1 MKTRTK
7 IATVVLVMLLSATA
21 FGLYRTAKPFVGI
34 RAILAPL
41 GTMRAQTMV
50 DQTPLTTAQ
59 NLAQLSNSRA
69 EQKFAQ
75 EALRLGD
82 HEVDLT
88 FAAALREVT
97 EHPPALSPEAKKIQ
111 DRLARYEKALDTDN
125 VQVAQLTE
133 AAGKASGA
141 KKDQLTNQ
149 WNLAKSQ
156 QELDQ
161 DEVDDAKQDLIR
173 AGGDPQARILALEQ
187 EHEASSHNT
196 AAITAAPAPAT
207 GSGLVSLYRQWL
219 ALHDKDL
226 QLTVAKQAA
235 ESAVGSITLLHN
247 ALESKVDAE
256 NTNPPS
262 SAGASQAASNGA
274 TAAPTNQN
282 VGDASENGATAAPTN
297 QNVGDASDL
306 VTTTK
311 KRAGDRRALSTY
323 GKRIDDEKQLAQVYD
338 NWQLLVGAKQ
348 RAVIHRVLI
357 DVAVILGILIFGLF
371 FDDWFERLLG
381 KTSLD
386 RRQVETLRTVARV
399 TLQVIAVLIV
409 LLVIFGL
416 PSQLGTFL
424 GLAGAGL
431 TVALKD
437 FIVGFLGWFV
447 LMGKNGIRLGD
458 WVEING
464 VTGEVVELGMF
475 HTVLLETGN
484 WTDSGHPTGR
494 RVTFTNSFAIE
505 GHYFNFSTSGQWLW
519 DELQVVLPAGR
530 DPYPLVD
537 AIQKIVLEA
546 TAETAKQAEKEW
558 QGVTRSRDSEHTLT
572 AAPAINVKP
581 VVGGVEI
588 AVRYITRANERYQ
601 MRAKLN
607 QAAVNLLGQGFVA
620 PPAAAAEPA
629 AKPAG

>member
-1 MKTRTK
+1 MKTRTR
-7 IATVVLVMLLSATA
+7 IATVVLVVLLSATA

-41 GTMRAQTMV
+41 GMAQAQSMV
-50 DQTPLTTAQ
+50 DQSPLTTAQ
-59 NLAQLSNSRA
+59 SLAQLSNSHA
-69 EQKFAQ
+69 EQKLAQ

-88 FAAALREVT
+88 FAAALRDVT
-97 EHPPALSPEAKKIQ
+97 EHPPALSVEAKKIQ
-111 DRLARYEKALDTDN
+111 DRLARYQKALDADN
-125 VQVAQLTE
+125 AQVAQLTD

-141 KKDQLTNQ
+141 KKDQFTNQ
-149 WNLAKSQ
+149 SNLAKSQ

-196 AAITAAPAPAT
+196 ATINAAAAAPST
-207 GSGLVSLYRQWL
+207 GGGLVNLYRQWS
-219 ALHDKDL
+219 ALHDKDQ
-226 QLTVAKQAA
+226 QLTAAKQSA
-235 ESAVGSITLLHN
+235 ESAVVSITALHS
-247 ALESKVDAE
+247 ALESKLDAE
-256 NTNPPS
+256 KTNAPVT
-262 SAGASQAASNGA
+262 AGASQAASNSP
-274 TAAPTNQN
+274 TAGVTNQN
-282 VGDASENGATAAPTN
+282 VGD
-297 QNVGDASDL
+297 VSDL
-306 VTTTK
+306 VSATK

-323 GKRIDDEKQLAQVYD
+323 DKRIDDEKQLAQVYD
-338 NWQLLVGAKQ
+338 NWQLLVAAKQ
-348 RAVIHRVLI
+348 HAVIHRVLI
-357 DVAVILGILIFGLF
+357 NVAVILGILIFGLF

-381 KTSLD
+381 KASLD
-386 RRQVETLRTVARV
+386 RRQVETLRTVTRV
-399 TLQVIAVLIV
+399 TLQVIAVLII
-409 LLVIFGL
+409 LLVIFGM

-505 GHYFNFSTSGQWLW
+505 GHFFNFSTSGQWLW

-530 DPYPLVD
+530 DPYPIVD
-537 AIQKIVLEA
+537 AIQKKVLEA

-558 QGVTRSRDSEHTLT
+558 QGVARSKETAHTLT

-601 MRAKLN
+601 LRAKLN
-607 QAAVNLLGQGFVA
+607 QAAVDLLGQDSVA
-620 PPAAAAEPA
+620 TPSASVPPAP
-629 AKPAG
+629 KPA

>member
-7 IATVVLVMLLSATA
+7 IATVVLVVLLAATA

-41 GTMRAQTMV
+41 GMVQAQSMV
-50 DQTPLTTAQ
+50 DQSPLTTAQ
-59 NLAQLSNSRA
+59 NLAQLFNSPA
-69 EQKFAQ
+69 EQKLAQ

-88 FAAALREVT
+88 FAAALRDVT
-97 EHPPALSPEAKKIQ
+97 EHPPVLSAEAKKIQ
-111 DRLARYEKALDTDN
+111 DRLTRYQKALDADN
-125 VQVAQLTE
+125 LQVAQLTE
-133 AAGKASGA
+133 TASKASGA

-149 WNLAKSQ
+149 LNLAKSQ

-173 AGGDPQARILALEQ
+173 AGGDPEARILALEQ

-235 ESAVGSITLLHN
+235 ESAVGSITILHN

-262 SAGASQAASNGA
+262 SAGASEAASNGA

-282 VGDASENGATAAPTN
+282 VGDASDF
-297 QNVGDASDL
+297 VS
-306 VTTTK
+306 TTK

-530 DPYPLVD
+530 DPYPIVD
-537 AIQKIVLEA
+537 AIQKKVLEA

-558 QGVTRSRDSEHTLT
+558 QGVARSSDKAHALT

-601 MRAKLN
+601 LRAKLN
-607 QAAVNLLGQGFVA
+607 QAAVDLLGQDSA
-620 PPAAAAEPA
+620 TPPAL
-629 AKPAG
+629 KPA

>member
-1 MKTRTK
+1 MNKRTK
-7 IATVVLVMLLSATA
+7 IATVVLVLLLAATA
-21 FGLYRTAKPFVGI
+21 FGLYRTEKPYVAI

-41 GTMRAQTMV
+41 GMKQARTMV
-50 DQTPLTTAQ
+50 DQTPLTSAQ
-59 NLAQLSNSRA
+59 NLSQLPNSPA
-69 EQKFAQ
+69 EHRLAL

-82 HEVDLT
+82 HEVDLA
-88 FAAALREVT
+88 FAEALRDAT
-97 EHPPALSPEAKKIQ
+97 EHPPALSAEAKKIQ
-111 DRLARYEKALDTDN
+111 DRLAKYQRALDADN
-125 VQVAQLTE
+125 AQVTQLT
-133 AAGKASGA
+133 AAAAKATGA
-141 KKDQLTNQ
+141 KQDQPNNALT
-149 WNLAKSQ
+149 LAKSQ

-161 DEVDDAKQDLIR
+161 DEVDDAKQDLIV
-173 AGGDPQARILALEQ
+173 AGGDPQARIQALEQ
-187 EHEASSHNT
+187 EHEASSHNAT
-196 AAITAAPAPAT
+196 ANAVPAPET
-207 GSGLVSLYRQWL
+207 GRGMVSLYRQWS
-219 ALHDKDL
+219 ALHDKNV
-226 QLTVAKQAA
+226 QLTSARQAA
-235 ESAVGSITLLHN
+235 ESAASSLSALHS
-247 ALESKVDAE
+247 ALESKVAAE
-256 NTNPPS
+256 RANAPASAPSNTS
-262 SAGASQAASNGA
+262 LS
-274 TAAPTNQN
+274 T
-282 VGDASENGATAAPTN
+282 E
-297 QNVGDASDL
+297 DASDL

-311 KRAGDRRALSTY
+311 RRAGDRRTLISY
-323 GKRIDDEKQLAQVYD
+323 DKRIDDEKQLAQLYD
-338 NWQLLVGAKQ
+338 NWQMLVAAKE
-348 RAVIHRVLI
+348 RAVMHRVLI
-357 DVAVILGILIFGLF
+357 NVAIILGILSFGLF

-381 KTSLD
+381 KTTLD
-386 RRQVETLRTVARV
+386 RRQVETLRTVTRV

-409 LLVIFGL
+409 LLVIFG
-416 PSQLGTFL
+416 PPGQLGTFL

-519 DELQVVLPAGR
+519 DELRVVLPAGR
-530 DPYPLVD
+530 DPYPIVD
-537 AIQKIVLEA
+537 AIQKKVLEA

-558 QGVTRSRDSEHTLT
+558 QGVARSRDNAHTLT

-581 VVGGVEI
+581 VVGGIEI

-607 QAAVNLLGQGFVA
+607 QAAVDLLGQNMIPQRAA
-620 PPAAAAEPA
+620 PTTPVPSAT
-629 AKPAG
+629 

>member
-7 IATVVLVMLLSATA
+7 IATVVLVVLLAATA

-41 GTMRAQTMV
+41 GMVQAQSMV
-50 DQTPLTTAQ
+50 DQSPLTTAQ
-59 NLAQLSNSRA
+59 NLAQLFNSPA
-69 EQKFAQ
+69 EQKLAQ

-88 FAAALREVT
+88 FAAALRDVT
-97 EHPPALSPEAKKIQ
+97 EHPPVLSAEAKKIQ
-111 DRLARYEKALDTDN
+111 DRLTRYQKALDADN
-125 VQVAQLTE
+125 LQVAQLTE
-133 AAGKASGA
+133 TASKASGA

-149 WNLAKSQ
+149 LNLAKSQ

-173 AGGDPQARILALEQ
+173 AGGDPEARILALEQ

-235 ESAVGSITLLHN
+235 ESAVGSITILHN

-262 SAGASQAASNGA
+262 SAGASEAASNGA

-282 VGDASENGATAAPTN
+282 VGDASDF
-297 QNVGDASDL
+297 VSM
-306 VTTTK
+306 TK

-530 DPYPLVD
+530 DPYPIVD
-537 AIQKIVLEA
+537 AIQKKVLEA

-558 QGVTRSRDSEHTLT
+558 QGVARSSDKAHALT

-601 MRAKLN
+601 LRAKLN
-607 QAAVNLLGQGFVA
+607 QAAVDLLGQDSA
-620 PPAAAAEPA
+620 TPPAL
-629 AKPAG
+629 KPA

>member
-7 IATVVLVMLLSATA
+7 IATVVLVVLLAATA

-41 GTMRAQTMV
+41 GMVQAQSMV
-50 DQTPLTTAQ
+50 DQSPLTMAQ
-59 NLAQLSNSRA
+59 NLAQLFNSPA
-69 EQKFAQ
+69 EQKLAQ

-88 FAAALREVT
+88 FAAALRDVT
-97 EHPPALSPEAKKIQ
+97 EHPPVLSAEAKKIQ
-111 DRLARYEKALDTDN
+111 DRLTRYQKALDADN
-125 VQVAQLTE
+125 LQVAQLTE
-133 AAGKASGA
+133 TASKASGA

-149 WNLAKSQ
+149 LNLAKSQ

-173 AGGDPQARILALEQ
+173 AGGDPEARILALEQ

-235 ESAVGSITLLHN
+235 ESAVGSITILHN
-247 ALESKVDAE
+247 ALESKVDVE

-262 SAGASQAASNGA
+262 SAGASEAASNGA

-282 VGDASENGATAAPTN
+282 VGDASDF
-297 QNVGDASDL
+297 VS
-306 VTTTK
+306 TTK

-530 DPYPLVD
+530 DPYPIVD
-537 AIQKIVLEA
+537 AIQKKVLEA

-558 QGVTRSRDSEHTLT
+558 QGVARSSDKAHALT

-601 MRAKLN
+601 LRAKLN
-607 QAAVNLLGQGFVA
+607 QAAVDLLGQDSA
-620 PPAAAAEPA
+620 TPPAL
-629 AKPAG
+629 KPA